1 MTSLLKGKVFSSQQ
15 MKEANNEVSRLQ
27 HFMQFYQFCR
37 EKKSQSFSDYSK
49 TIQVSRKGNDFYKC
63 PAYVGAGQYEEAA
76 DQHLGSLHC

>member
-1 MTSLLKGKVFSSQQ
+1 MTSLLKGEVFSSQQ

-49 TIQVSRKGNDFYKC
+49 TIQVSRKGIMIFINVC
-63 PAYVGAGQYEEAA
+63 
-76 DQHLGSLHC
+76 LCRCWTI

>member
-1 MTSLLKGKVFSSQQ
+1 MTSLLKGEVFSSQQ

-49 TIQVSRKGNDFYKC
+49 TIQVSRKGTMIFINVC
-63 PAYVGAGQYEEAA
+63 
-76 DQHLGSLHC
+76 LCRCWTI